1 MGADKVHNDVHDYFM
16 SFNIQLMELYG
27 QSESSGCLT
36 LILKGKWKVG
46 SCGKPIKGV
55 QLKIF
60 NPNGNGEGEVSWEAI
75 MQAFIKLML
84 FYTICAVG

>member
-1 MGADKVHNDVHDYFM
+1 MRREVHQYFM

-36 LILKGKWKVG
+36 LNLIKQDGWKVE
-46 SCGKPIKGV
+46 SCGKLIKGV

-60 NPNGNGEGEVSWEAI
+60 NSDENGEGEVSWEAI
-75 MQAFIKLML
+75 MQSSSDVIFGL
-84 FYTICAVG
+84 CHCQ